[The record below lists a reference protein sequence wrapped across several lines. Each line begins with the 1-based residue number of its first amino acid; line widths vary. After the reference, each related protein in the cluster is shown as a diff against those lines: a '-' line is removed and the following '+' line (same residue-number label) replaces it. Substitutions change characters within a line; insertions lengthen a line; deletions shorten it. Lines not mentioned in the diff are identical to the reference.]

1 MPPKPSRSPRK
12 AAVGQAVSRPKRAL
26 GKGARKVGVAPA
38 VPPRAKRQFQARL
51 LKWYRE
57 NGRDLPWR
65 KTSDPY
71 KILVSEVML
80 QQTQVDRVIPK
91 YHEFLERFPTLKDL
105 ATAEPEEVRKTWYP
119 LGYNIRPLRL
129 HGIACE
135 TVARYNGSL
144 PNDTEELLSFKGIG
158 RYTAGAIRSFAFNED
173 APILDTNVM
182 RVLHRVFL
190 GSGDP
195 KAMKAQLWGLSEAMI
210 PKGKGYDFNQ
220 ALMDF
225 GATICTARDP
235 YCLLCPMK
243 DLCKTY
249 PFEPK
254 KPRGLNGG
262 QRE

>member
-1 MPPKPSRSPRK
+1 MRVSRKRTRSSSRRPRK
-12 AAVGQAVSRPKRAL
+12 PVVPLTAGVKRL
-26 GKGARKVGVAPA
+26 
-38 VPPRAKRQFQARL
+38 FQRRL
-51 LKWYRE
+51 LGWYKE
-57 NGRDLPWR
+57 YGRDLPWR

-71 KILVSEVML
+71 RILVSEVML

-91 YHEFLERFPTLKDL
+91 YHEFLERYPSFEAL
-105 ATAEPEEVRKTWYP
+105 AEARPDDVKKTWYP
-119 LGYNIRPLRL
+119 LGYNVRPLRL

-135 TVARYNGSL
+135 TVARYGGEL
-144 PNDTEELLSFKGIG
+144 PNDHDELLSFKGIG

-182 RVLHRVFL
+182 RVLHRVFV

-195 KAMKAQLWGLSEAMI
+195 RSRKNLLWALSEALI

-225 GATICTARDP
+225 GATVCTARDP

-249 PFEPK
+249 PYEQP
-254 KPRGLNGG
+254 
-262 QRE
+262 